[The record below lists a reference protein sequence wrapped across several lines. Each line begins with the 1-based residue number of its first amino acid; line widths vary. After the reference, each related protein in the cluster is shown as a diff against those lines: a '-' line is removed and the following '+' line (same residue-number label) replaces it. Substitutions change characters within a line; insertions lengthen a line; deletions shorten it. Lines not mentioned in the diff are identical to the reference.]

1 MNPKKMIENLLEE
14 IQKDGKSWRFCKGFK
29 EILLV

>member
-14 IQKDGKSWRFCKGFK
+14 IQKDGKSWRCCKNIK